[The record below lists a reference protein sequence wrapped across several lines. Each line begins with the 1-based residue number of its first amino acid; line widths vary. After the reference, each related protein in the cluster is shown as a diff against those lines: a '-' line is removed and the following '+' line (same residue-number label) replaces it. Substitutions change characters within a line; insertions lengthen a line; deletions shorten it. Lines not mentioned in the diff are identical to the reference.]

1 MVMGEI
7 ERETQVV
14 VIVPGRVAMR
24 RRFRAAD
31 LGHEVT

>member
-14 VIVPGRVAMR
+14 VIGAGPGAMQPRFVPPTW
-24 RRFRAAD
+24 AAR
-31 LGHEVT
+31 